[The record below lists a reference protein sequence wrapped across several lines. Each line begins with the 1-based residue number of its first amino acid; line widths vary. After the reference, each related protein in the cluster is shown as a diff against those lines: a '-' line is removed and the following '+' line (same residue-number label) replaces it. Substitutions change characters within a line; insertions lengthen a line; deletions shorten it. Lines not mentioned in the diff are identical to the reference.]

1 MRIYRLSITVILLA
15 LIPIES
21 GARDA
26 LAIWDSRCEECHGD
40 PAEFAG
46 KYLWDIG
53 GQLQGQHHIDNL
65 DLFMRNHYT
74 PDHEIE
80 TINEMLLN
88 CHGDAREF
96 VEQSIWVRGNGI
108 TDMKTG
114 ADIDEFLPTHQDLQ
128 PEDIVFYRKLF
139 ARIAGKPV
147 P

>member
-80 TINEMLLN
+80 TINEMLFHL
-88 CHGDAREF
+88 G
-96 VEQSIWVRGNGI
+96 QG
-108 TDMKTG
+108 
-114 ADIDEFLPTHQDLQ
+114 
-128 PEDIVFYRKLF
+128 
-139 ARIAGKPV
+139 
-147 P
+147 